1 MCSAC
6 HGIIPGRTVHE
17 VHDSFDALHV
27 TEIRIR
33 SDTGPPENVWFERLD
48 FLTNEFN
55 ESRHPKVEGNV
66 RTKGQHGFSGFPDHL
81 RLADIEYANLNPIE
95 QAEILD
101 RGLPF
106 PLTADQAN
114 IGKAAE

>member
-1 MCSAC
+1 M
-6 HGIIPGRTVHE
+6 RVRR
-17 VHDSFDALHV
+17 DSV
-27 TEIRIR
+27 
-33 SDTGPPENVWFERLD
+33 PPENVWFERLD

-66 RTKGQHGFSGFPDHL
+66 RPKGQHGFSGFPHHL
-81 RLADIEYANLNPIE
+81 RLADIEYANLNPVE

-106 PLTADQAN
+106 PPAADQAT
-114 IGKAAE
+114 IGKTAE